1 MEYRYLVAVV
11 EYRYLVADIVTLL
24 LSWKIVTLLLSW
36 NLVTLVMPWISSPTD
51 VVESRAVPLLKT
63 YVYSS
68 EKDTLMNSMCHT
80 VR

>member
-1 MEYRYLVAVV
+1 M
-11 EYRYLVADIVTLL
+11 
-24 LSWKIVTLLLSW
+24 SW
-36 NLVTLVMPWISSPTD
+36 NLVTLVMSTNIVTLVMPWISSPTD

-68 EKDTLMNSMCHT
+68 EKDTLMNSMGHT